1 MKSMTSERKLWTTRS
16 TSPMSTDAALMR
28 AKCPIVDVQADAAC
42 PESSAAAP
50 GRTTKGKGIAAA
62 TVYCVTVIF
71 NKVIFALVGA
81 FLRISVYKAVNGL
94 HLPTFFTVV
103 AAWWIISI
111 RGPNAASMLPDFA
124 TNALYKPHS
133 GGPCVIRSILR
144 QPQIIL
150 RPANTPYRSQ
160 SRI

>member
-16 TSPMSTDAALMR
+16 AIPMSTDAAPITV
-28 AKCPIVDVQADAAC
+28 KCPISEVLARAAC
-42 PESSAAAP
+42 PEVNAAAAP
-50 GRTTKGKGIAAA
+50 ARTTKGKGIAAA
-62 TVYCVTVIF
+62 TVYCITVIF

-124 TNALYKPHS
+124 TNALYKLHP
-133 GGPCVIRSILR
+133 GGPCTMGSILR
-144 QPQIIL
+144 QP
-150 RPANTPYRSQ
+150 
-160 SRI
+160 